1 MDRDRAGYGSYSM
14 PPDGQREGRI
24 WIIQHASRW
33 TETGQ
38 DMDHTAC
45 LQMDRDRAGYGSYS
59 KPADGQRQGRI
70 WIIQHAGRWT
80 EAGQEMDHT
89 ACRQMDR
96 GRVADAETPESID
109 RYNTKINKN
118 VRLRV
123 FVLTSYKKFSSE
135 NNDISSSSLLLHGL

>member
-1 MDRDRAGYGSYSM
+1 M
-14 PPDGQREGRI
+14 
-24 WIIQHASRW
+24 
-33 TETGQ
+33 
-38 DMDHTAC
+38 
-45 LQMDRDRAGYGSYS
+45 
-59 KPADGQRQGRI
+59 PADGQRQGRI

-118 VRLRV
+118 VRQRV

-135 NNDISSSSLLLHGL
+135 NNDILYSSLLLHGLLAKQILGLYLN